1 MKLKLILTTA
11 IVGVVL
17 ALPSVSNAAPPA
29 PTFQDSVSLT
39 EAPAI
44 FTLAEG
50 GTVDALN
57 ATSGP
62 SGENPT
68 GEIRLN
74 QGTSLPDSG
83 PITCLAVSGNTAT
96 FNFLS
101 SILVG
106 DALTLQVVDDSPDT
120 FSIITPIG
128 GRAPTDCS
136 PPGPSEFVITY
147 QVASGDFKVVDAQPP
162 PTTKDQCKGGG
173 WKQFGFK
180 NQGQCIAFVNQGP

>member
-1 MKLKLILTTA
+1 MKLNLILATTT
-11 IVGVVL
+11 VGVAL
-17 ALPSVSNAAPPA
+17 ALPASSSAAPPA
-29 PTFQDSVSLT
+29 PTFQDSVSLV

-44 FTLAEG
+44 LSPAEG
-50 GTVDALN
+50 GTVDELT

-68 GEIRLN
+68 GEIRMN

-83 PITCLAVSGNTAT
+83 PITCLAVSGNSAT

-106 DALTLQVVDDSPDT
+106 DAITEQVVDGSPDT
-120 FSIITPIG
+120 FSIVIPIG

-136 PPGPSEFVITY
+136 PPGAGEFVITY
-147 QVASGDFKVVDAQPP
+147 QAASGDFKVVDGQPP
-162 PTTKDQCKGGG
+162 PTTTDQCKGDG

-180 NQGQCIAFVNQGP
+180 NQGLCITFVNHGP

>member
-11 IVGVVL
+11 IVGAAL
-17 ALPSVSNAAPPA
+17 ALPGLSNAAPPA
-29 PTFQDSVSLT
+29 PSFQDSVVLT
-39 EAPAI
+39 EAPAT
-44 FTLAEG
+44 FTLVEG
-50 GTVDALN
+50 GTVDELT

-68 GEIRLN
+68 GEIKMN
-74 QGTSLPDSG
+74 QGSGLPDSG

-106 DALTLQVVDDSPDT
+106 NAITEQVVDDSPDT
-120 FSIITPIG
+120 FSIVIPIG
-128 GRAPTDCS
+128 SRAPTDCS
-136 PPGPSEFVITY
+136 PPGPDEFVITY
-147 QVASGDFKVVDAQPP
+147 QVASGDFKVVDAQPS
-162 PTTKDQCKGGG
+162 PTTKDQCRGDG

-180 NQGQCIAFVNQGP
+180 NQGLCLGFVNRS